1 MTLPRPLSPQPKG
14 TDLSCVLCG
23 PMIVPLQGGFSLDQ
37 SVGQVQFIVHTLSE
51 CGGLGGQKVTEGDL
65 SSGFCAP
72 SNTALMTCISHCV
85 LLCLWVHLSLL
96 PLHSFPMML
105 YSLHPLPF
113 LSSLSCLSSVFS
125 LFYILPLLNCV

>member
-14 TDLSCVLCG
+14 TDIFCVLCG

-37 SVGQVQFIVHTLSE
+37 GVDQVQFIVHTLSE
-51 CGGLGGQKVTEGDL
+51 HGGLGGQKVTEGDL

-72 SNTALMTCISHCV
+72 PNTSLMTCISHCV

-96 PLHSFPMML
+96 PPSFLSHDALLPASSPL
-105 YSLHPLPF
+105 SLVSLLFVFCLFSLLHP
-113 LSSLSCLSSVFS
+113 SS
-125 LFYILPLLNCV
+125 P